1 MSIVNLTESAKA
13 QMSAMIEEH
22 QKPAVR
28 LSLQG
33 GGCAGFKYNW
43 TMADEINV
51 IVVDYNR
58 KFLVLQYVDPVTGK
72 RKTKSAKTANRKQAE
87 KLAIEWQTELRHG
100 LYKEPSKLTW
110 SEFIERYDSEY
121 MQTEM
126 RKSSQERVHST
137 FSVIRDLMSP
147 QRLQQITSQWV
158 TQFRLKASD
167 GRESDTVNLHLRNLK
182 AALNWAKSQKMVAEV
197 PEIKQSK
204 KTKSSKQ
211 MKGRPITAEEF
222 DRIIDKV
229 PDLTSIGKEWAPA
242 WQLFLKGLWWSG
254 LRLSE
259 AVNLTW
265 DEWVNGIRVSVS
277 GGYVLLVIA
286 CEDEKGG
293 KERVYPVA
301 PEFAEM
307 LLAIPEEQRTGF
319 VFELPQTGGKR
330 ASSVSS
336 ISRKISEVGQLAN
349 VKVNQTEKSGETV
362 TKFASSHD
370 LRRAFGV
377 RWSRRIFPAELMEL
391 MRHEDI
397 GTTMKY
403 YVGQQA
409 ELTAKKL
416 YEALDR
422 EQRHNTSHNTK
433 RKAAS
438 DTESETAET

>member
-1 MSIVNLTESAKA
+1 MN
-13 QMSAMIEEH
+13 
-22 QKPAVR
+22 
-28 LSLQG
+28 
-33 GGCAGFKYNW
+33 
-43 TMADEINV
+43 EISV
-51 IVVDYNR
+51 IAVDYNR

-110 SEFIERYDSEY
+110 SEFRERYEDEHVLPQLRLNS
-121 MQTEM
+121 
-126 RKSSQERVHST
+126 RKRIEST
-137 FSVIRDLMSP
+137 FNVIEELMSP

-158 TQFRLKASD
+158 TQFRLKASN

-254 LRLSE
+254 LRVSE

-265 DEWVNGIRVSVS
+265 DEWADGIRVTVS
-277 GGYVLLVIA
+277 GDYVFLKISV
-286 CEDEKGG
+286 EDEKGG
-293 KERVYPVA
+293 KDRVYPVA

-307 LLAIPEEQRTGF
+307 LQAIPEDQRTGF
-319 VFELPQTGGKR
+319 VFDLPQSGGKR
-330 ASSVSS
+330 ASVLSEVG
-336 ISRKISEVGQLAN
+336 RKISDIGKLAG
-349 VKVNQTEKSGETV
+349 VLVNQTEKNGETV

-422 EQRHNTSHNTK
+422 EQQHNTSHNTTK
-433 RKAAS
+433 KAAS
-438 DTESETAET
+438 RDEQETAFEQQKHYRRRDSNRPVKTLGSVALPTLLAYPVA

>member
-1 MSIVNLTESAKA
+1 
-13 QMSAMIEEH
+13 
-22 QKPAVR
+22 
-28 LSLQG
+28 
-33 GGCAGFKYNW
+33 
-43 TMADEINV
+43 MADEINV

-211 MKGRPITAEEF
+211 MKGRPITAE
-222 DRIIDKV
+222 
-229 PDLTSIGKEWAPA
+229 DLTSIGKEWAPA

-265 DEWVNGIRVSVS
+265 DEWVDGIRVSVS